1 MIRKIVYAIVIFSII
16 WAQQRPP
23 ASATRR
29 PPASATQRP
38 PANITQR
45 APSGQL
51 TSLKDLDFEILKL
64 SYIQTDRAL
73 AILKT
78 LGYSAVSYTHLTLPT
93 KA

>member
-23 ASATRR
+23 TSATRR
-29 PPASATQRP
+29 PPA
-38 PANITQR
+38 NVTQR
-45 APSGQL
+45 APSAQAV
-51 TSLKDLDFEILKL
+51 SLRDLDFEVLKL

-78 LGYSAVSYTHLTLPT
+78 LGYSVVEFKIARARSVWI
-93 KA
+93 